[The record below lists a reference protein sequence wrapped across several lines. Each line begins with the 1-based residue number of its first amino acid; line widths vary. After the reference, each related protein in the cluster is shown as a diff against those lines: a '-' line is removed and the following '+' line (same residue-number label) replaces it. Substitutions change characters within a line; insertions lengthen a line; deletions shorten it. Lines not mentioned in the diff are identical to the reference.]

1 MPEKKKTAKS
11 LSSLDPKKLEIINF
25 LISSCQGKSMEMMIP
40 DLMAASSR
48 LSESGLSFTNEEL
61 SLIMDSLKEHMS
73 KEDQQRFDM
82 IRPMIM

>member
-1 MPEKKKTAKS
+1 MPENEKIEEK
-11 LSSLDPKKLEIINF
+11 LSSLDPKKLEIIKF
-25 LISSCQGKSMEMMIP
+25 LISSCQGKSIEMMIP

-61 SLIMDSLKEHMS
+61 SMIMDGLKEHMS

>member
-1 MPEKKKTAKS
+1 MPENEKIEEK
-11 LSSLDPKKLEIINF
+11 LSSLDPKKLEIIKF
-25 LISSCQGKSMEMMIP
+25 LISSCQRKSIEMMIP

-61 SLIMDSLKEHMS
+61 SVIMDGLKEHMS